1 MPANKYALLRYR
13 IIDRCLTNTGRPY
26 PTREDL
32 RDACEE
38 ALFGSGGDAISLST
52 IDKDIWAMK
61 NESELGFYAPIKY
74 SRQHGGYFYE
84 EEGYS
89 ISEFSLAE
97 EDLQAIRF
105 AAATLEQFRHMPILN
120 QYENAIDKIISR
132 VNISP
137 NPTDE
142 SIDQYIQFERS
153 TVFQGN
159 EWLGPLLECIRQRH
173 AIEIEYLK
181 FSDDT
186 MRVYELHPYLLKE
199 YKSRW
204 YLIAWDAGKSAIRTF
219 GLERIQSL
227 QKGTRKFQVQPHFNP
242 DSFFKFS
249 IGITEKSGKPE
260 KIQFSVAPAIG
271 KFLKSQPIHPSQE
284 LLRENKEAFV
294 FSLEVMVTPELIGF
308 FLTYGSQ
315 LQVLKPAKLIQH
327 MQTELQAMAA
337 CYADSKKKSSL

>member
-13 IIDRCLTNTGRPY
+13 IIDRCLTNSARPY

-61 NESELGFYAPIKY
+61 NEGELGYYAPIKY

-137 NPTDE
+137 NPADE
-142 SIDQYIQFERS
+142 SIDRYIQFERS

-159 EWLGPLLECIRQRH
+159 EWLGPLLDSIRQRH
-173 AIEIEYLK
+173 SIEIQYLK

-186 MRVYELHPYLLKE
+186 LRVYELHPYLLKE

-204 YLIAWDAGKSAIRTF
+204 YLIAWDANREVIRTF

-227 QKGTRKFQVQPHFNP
+227 EKGTRKFQVRGDFNA
-242 DSFFKFS
+242 DVFFKHS

-260 KIQFSVAPAIG
+260 KIQFSVTPAIG
-271 KFLKSQPIHPSQE
+271 KFLKSQPIHASQAIV
-284 LLRENKEAFV
+284 RENDEGFV
-294 FSLEVMVTPELIGF
+294 FSLEVMITPELIGF
-308 FLTYGSQ
+308 LLTYGGQ
-315 LQVLKPAKLIQH
+315 LRVLQPVKLLQVMHSEIEK
-327 MQTELQAMAA
+327 MAA
-337 CYADSKKKSSL
+337 FYGNPKKKSTS